1 VGTPLVAYFISS
13 SGLSQETEKK
23 KEHMSSVLYARAVR
37 SIMYVIVYTHLD
49 ISHVVSVVNKFI
61 GNPSIVH

>member
-1 VGTPLVAYFISS
+1 
-13 SGLSQETEKK
+13 
-23 KEHMSSVLYARAVR
+23 MSSVLYASAIR
-37 SIMYVIVYTHLD
+37 SIIYVMVCTHLD